1 MRRCY
6 ARASAAE
13 NPLRP
18 EAPKSPWSR
27 RIPFS
32 APSGHFRIVL
42 FLIGL
47 IGCLCSFSS
56 ACRSVY
62 WFFFRSLF
70 GFRFLWF
77 RSSVFIGGLCVPSVF
92 SYPLRSDGSLVAS
105 VSVLLFSV
113 RVPFSDGGFCVPW
126 FSFFVRIGVPM
137 RFVSR
142 GCVSVPLVAF
152 VFRRR
157 FFHWGFMSFVRLQ
170 VSFIDPSVPFS
181 WLCFSSS
188 FPVLHSSSF
197 SSSRPFPSL
206 RLRSGR
212 FVFVLRFRLSASP
225 RRNAPSGGG
234 VSPIGQGCPRAR
246 GRRPRG
252 WRGGVGPGSRTRAA
266 MGVWGRRRRGGR
278 RPMGS
283 AGRRTR
289 RSR

>member
-6 ARASAAE
+6 ARISTAV
-13 NPLRP
+13 NPLRR
-18 EAPKSPWSR
+18 ETPKSPWSR
-27 RIPFS
+27 WIPFP

-47 IGCLCSFSS
+47 IGCLCLFPS

-92 SYPLRSDGSLVAS
+92 LILCGPMVPWLPPF
-105 VSVLLFSV
+105 SVLLFSV

-137 RFVSR
+137 RFVSQ

-157 FFHWGFMSFVRLQ
+157 FFHWGFMSFVCLQ

-234 VSPIGQGCPRAR
+234 VGPIGQGRPRAR
-246 GRRPRG
+246 GGRPRG

>member
-6 ARASAAE
+6 AHVPAAE

-27 RIPFS
+27 RIVFP

-47 IGCLCSFSS
+47 IGCLCLGSLV
-56 ACRSVY
+56 CRSVY
-62 WFFFRSLF
+62 RFFFVLCPASVSYGFVLWLLGGFLRSVCFFLSF
-70 GFRFLWF
+70 AFRWFLGRLRF
-77 RSSVFIGGLCVPSVF
+77 SSSVFPLGGSCRSSVPRFPLLIRSHPFHGFVFPPPFPFFIRF
-92 SYPLRSDGSLVAS
+92 
-105 VSVLLFSV
+105 
-113 RVPFSDGGFCVPW
+113 PFSGFP
-126 FSFFVRIGVPM
+126 
-137 RFVSR
+137 
-142 GCVSVPLVAF
+142 F
-152 VFRRR
+152 VFV
-157 FFHWGFMSFVRLQ
+157 FLF
-170 VSFIDPSVPFS
+170 
-181 WLCFSSS
+181 
-188 FPVLHSSSF
+188 SSF
-197 SSSRPFPSL
+197 SFAWLACSFPFRGF

-234 VSPIGQGCPRAR
+234 VEPIGQGCPRVR
-246 GRRPRG
+246 GRPPRG
-252 WRGGVGPGSRTRAA
+252 WRGGAGPGSRTRAA

-289 RSR
+289 RRR

>member
-6 ARASAAE
+6 ARISTAV
-13 NPLRP
+13 NPLRR
-18 EAPKSPWSR
+18 ETPKSPWSR
-27 RIPFS
+27 WIGFS

-47 IGCLCSFSS
+47 IGCLCLFSS

-77 RSSVFIGGLCVPSVF
+77 RSSVIGGLFVSVCF
-92 SYPLRSDGSLVAS
+92 FLSFAFRWFLGCLRFSIGGGSCRSSVSRFPLLICSYPFHGFVFPPPFPFFIR
-105 VSVLLFSV
+105 F
-113 RVPFSDGGFCVPW
+113 PFSGFP
-126 FSFFVRIGVPM
+126 
-137 RFVSR
+137 
-142 GCVSVPLVAF
+142 F
-152 VFRRR
+152 VFV
-157 FFHWGFMSFVRLQ
+157 F
-170 VSFIDPSVPFS
+170 
-181 WLCFSSS
+181 
-188 FPVLHSSSF
+188 
-197 SSSRPFPSL
+197 PFPSFSFAWL
-206 RLRSGR
+206 ACSFPFRGFRLRSGR

-234 VSPIGQGCPRAR
+234 VRPIGQGRPRAR
-246 GRRPRG
+246 GGRPRG
-252 WRGGVGPGSRTRAA
+252 WRGGAGPGSRTRAA

-289 RSR
+289 QSR

>member
-6 ARASAAE
+6 AHVPAAE

-18 EAPKSPWSR
+18 KAPKSPWSR
-27 RIPFS
+27 RILFP
-32 APSGHFRIVL
+32 APSGHFRIVP

-47 IGCLCSFSS
+47 IGCLCLFSPGLSF
-56 ACRSVY
+56 RLSVL
-62 WFFFRSLF
+62 FRSLS

-92 SYPLRSDGSLVAS
+92 SYPLLSDGSLVAS
-105 VSVLLFSV
+105 
-113 RVPFSDGGFCVPW
+113 
-126 FSFFVRIGVPM
+126 
-137 RFVSR
+137 
-142 GCVSVPLVAF
+142 

-157 FFHWGFMSFVRLQ
+157 FFHWGFHVVR
-170 VSFIDPSVPFS
+170 SSVPRFPLLICSYPFHGFVSPPPFLFFIRFPFS
-181 WLCFSSS
+181 GFPFVFVFLFPSFSLARLACS
-188 FPVLHSSSF
+188 FPF
-197 SSSRPFPSL
+197 RGF

-234 VSPIGQGCPRAR
+234 VGPIGQGCPRAR
-246 GRRPRG
+246 GRPPRG
-252 WRGGVGPGSRTRAA
+252 WRGDAGPGSRTRAA
-266 MGVWGRRRRGGR
+266 MGGRGRRRRGGR